1 MDKFKVGQH
10 YDFTDWFTGG
20 TSDREVDKISD
31 GKVTF
36 KIERWELDG
45 HHFTTETYDIDTDEN
60 GNESVLIY
68 EYHGEEARIYAK
80 HEVERVQGR
89 TCRECVNAYS
99 DSFGRLEM
107 CIGWEMCDDD
117 SAAETCNDYCKG
129 ECTAWKR
136 YKERREYTS
145 SATNGD
151 YSPSNPWDAPGMSIR
166 DFL

>member
-20 TSDREVDKISD
+20 TSDREVKEIKN

-68 EYHGEEARIYAK
+68 EYHGAEARIHAE
-80 HEVERVQGR
+80 HEVIAVKGR
-89 TCRECVNAYS
+89 SCRECANAYS
-99 DSFGRLEM
+99 NGFGRLEM
-107 CIGWEMCDDD
+107 CMTWEMHEDDT
-117 SAAETCNDYCKG
+117 AAETCSAYCKG
-129 ECTAWKR
+129 ECRAYEQ
-136 YKERREYTS
+136 YKEEREYTP

-151 YSPSNPWDAPGMSIR
+151 YSPSSPWNAPGMSIH
-166 DFL
+166 DFI